1 MTRARTTA
9 GAAAAAALS
18 LLGGTAV
25 AASKPTDLQLGAGA
39 RVAVVNL
46 LDAEVTHF
54 HLSRHLEKSF
64 LKTYTVDWSVHGML
78 MEALRERL
86 TQMGL
91 VPVAAAATEALRRA
105 REACF
110 LNAAL
115 ATTEALRR
123 AREACFLNAALAKG
137 LPKAC
142 GPLFAQLAAAEHVDA
157 IIVMGPGLN
166 DSAHGRRRRELPEYL
181 RGWSFV
187 SEPRSE
193 DDTADKAPVL
203 LNLTELLLIGL
214 SAPSAE
220 IHAREWGGD
229 QLQTWGGFKPPPDL
243 KDIPAQQLGQLQP
256 LFALMLK
263 QQASGLLGHLRVT
276 H

>member
-9 GAAAAAALS
+9 GPAAAAALS

-25 AASKPTDLQLGAGA
+25 AAPKPTDLQLVAGA
-39 RVAVVNL
+39 HVAVVNL

-54 HLSRHLEKSF
+54 HASRHLENSF
-64 LKTYTVDWSVHGML
+64 LKTYTVDWPVHGML

-115 ATTEALRR
+115 A
-123 AREACFLNAALAKG
+123 KG

-142 GPLFAQLAAAEHVDA
+142 GALFEQLAAAEHADA

-181 RGWSFV
+181 RGWCFV

-193 DDTADKAPVL
+193 EDSADKAPVL
-203 LNLTELLLIGL
+203 LNLTELLLIDL
-214 SAPSAE
+214 SAPGAQ

-263 QQASGLLGHLRVT
+263 QQASGLLGHLQVT

>member
-91 VPVAAAATEALRRA
+91 VPVAAAA
-105 REACF
+105 
-110 LNAAL
+110 
-115 ATTEALRR
+115 TEALRR

>member
-1 MTRARTTA
+1 MTRTGTTA
-9 GAAAAAALS
+9 GAVAAAALS
-18 LLGGTAV
+18 LLGGTTV
-25 AASKPTDLQLGAGA
+25 AAPQPANLQLAAGA

-54 HLSRHLEKSF
+54 HASRHLQNSF
-64 LKTYTVDWSVHGML
+64 LKTYTVDWPVHGML

-91 VPVAAAATEALRRA
+91 VPVAAGATEALRRA
-105 REACF
+105 RE
-110 LNAAL
+110 
-115 ATTEALRR
+115 T
-123 AREACFLNAALAKG
+123 CFLNAALAKG

-142 GPLFAQLAAAEHVDA
+142 APLFAQLAAAEHVDA

-166 DSAHGRRRRELPEYL
+166 DSAHTGGARRRELPEYL
-181 RGWSFV
+181 RGWCFV

-193 DDTADKAPVL
+193 EDTADKAPVL

-214 SAPSAE
+214 SAPSAQ
-220 IHAREWGGD
+220 INAREWGGD
-229 QLQTWGGFKPPPDL
+229 QLQTWGGFKPPTDL
-243 KDIPAQQLGQLQP
+243 KDIPAQQLGQLRP
-256 LFALMLK
+256 LFAAMLK
-263 QQASGLLGHLRVT
+263 LQASGLLGHLQVT

>member
-1 MTRARTTA
+1 MTRARTMA

-25 AASKPTDLQLGAGA
+25 AAPKPTDLQLVAGA

-110 LNAAL
+110 I
-115 ATTEALRR
+115 
-123 AREACFLNAALAKG
+123 NAALAKG

-157 IIVMGPGLN
+157 IIVMGPGRN
-166 DSAHGRRRRELPEYL
+166 DSAHGTRRRELPEYL
-181 RGWSFV
+181 RGWCLV
-187 SEPRSE
+187 TEARGE
-193 DDTADKAPVL
+193 EGAAEKVPVL
-203 LNLTELLLIGL
+203 LNLSELLLIGL
-214 SAPSAE
+214 AAPSAE
-220 IHAREWGGD
+220 INARQWGGD
-229 QLQTWGGFKPPPDL
+229 Q
-243 KDIPAQQLGQLQP
+243 PA
-256 LFALMLK
+256 A
-263 QQASGLLGHLRVT
+263 ARSD
-276 H
+276 

>member
-9 GAAAAAALS
+9 GATAAAALT

-25 AASKPTDLQLGAGA
+25 AAQQPANLQLIAGA

-54 HLSRHLEKSF
+54 HASRHVQNSF
-64 LKTYTVDWSVHGML
+64 LKTYTVDWSVNAML

-86 TQMGL
+86 TQLGL

-105 REACF
+105 RETCF
-110 LNAAL
+110 LD
-115 ATTEALRR
+115 
-123 AREACFLNAALAKG
+123 AALAKG

-157 IIVMGPGLN
+157 IIVLGPGRN
-166 DSAHGRRRRELPEYL
+166 DSAHGARRRELPEYL
-181 RGWSFV
+181 RGWCFMSRA
-187 SEPRSE
+187 RSE
-193 DDTADKAPVL
+193 EDTADKLPVL

-214 SAPSAE
+214 AAPSAE
-220 IHAREWGGD
+220 IYARQWGGD
-229 QLQTWGGFKPPPDL
+229 QAQSWTGFKLPPDL
-243 KDIPAQQLGQLQP
+243 KEIPDQQLSQLQP
-256 LFALMLK
+256 LFAAMLK
-263 QQASGLLGHLRVT
+263 QQASGVLEHLQVT
-276 H
+276 R

>member
-9 GAAAAAALS
+9 GATAAAALS

-25 AASKPTDLQLGAGA
+25 AAQRPANLQLIAGA

-54 HLSRHLEKSF
+54 HASQHVQNSF
-64 LKTYTVDWSVHGML
+64 LKTYTVNWSVNAML

-91 VPVAAAATEALRRA
+91 VPVAAG
-105 REACF
+105 
-110 LNAAL
+110 
-115 ATTEALRR
+115 TTEALRR

-157 IIVMGPGLN
+157 IIVMGPGRN
-166 DSAHGRRRRELPEYL
+166 DSAHGTRRRELPEYL
-181 RGWSFV
+181 RGWCFV
-187 SEPRSE
+187 SETRSE
-193 DDTADKAPVL
+193 EGAADKAPVL
-203 LNLTELLLIGL
+203 LNLTELLLISL
-214 SAPSAE
+214 SAQSAE
-220 IHAREWGGD
+220 INAREWGGD
-229 QLQTWGGFKPPPDL
+229 QAQTWTGFKPPPDL
-243 KDIPAQQLGQLQP
+243 KDIPEQQLSQLQP
-256 LFALMLK
+256 LFAAMLK
-263 QQASGLLGHLRVT
+263 QQASGVLEHLQVT
-276 H
+276 R

>member
-1 MTRARTTA
+1 MRRARTTA
-9 GAAAAAALS
+9 GAAAAAAWG

-25 AASKPTDLQLGAGA
+25 AAPSPTDLQLGAGA

-54 HLSRHLEKSF
+54 HASRHLQNSF
-64 LKTYTVDWSVHGML
+64 LKTYTVDWPVNGML

-91 VPVAAAATEALRRA
+91 VPVAVAAG
-105 REACF
+105 
-110 LNAAL
+110 
-115 ATTEALRR
+115 EALRR

-142 GPLFAQLAAAEHVDA
+142 GPLFAQLAAAEHLDA

-166 DSAHGRRRRELPEYL
+166 DSAHTGGARRRELPEYL
-181 RGWSFV
+181 RGWCFV
-187 SEPRSE
+187 SEPRGE
-193 DDTADKAPVL
+193 EDTADKAPVL

-214 SAPSAE
+214 AAQSAE
-220 IHAREWGGD
+220 INAREWGGG
-229 QLQTWGGFKPPPDL
+229 QTQTWTGFKPPPDL
-243 KDIPAQQLGQLQP
+243 KAIPDQQLGQLQP
-256 LFALMLK
+256 LFAAMVK
-263 QQASGLLGHLRVT
+263 QQASGLLGHLQVT